1 MSLIAPESGRP
12 PRTRAAMH
20 GRSVRNALAV
30 TAIVVGGLLGPAPL
44 TRQGA
49 AADPLAALEEQAFKA
64 AAAIAEPS
72 IVRIET
78 VGGLDVVGELLTGI
92 GPTTGVVVSP
102 DGDIITS
109 SFNFVSRPAS
119 ILVTL
124 ADGRRFPAEVVTSDD
139 ARMLTLLKIDV
150 SREPTP
156 LTPLAPAPRGEVRVG
171 QWAIALGRTYDLS
184 FPNLSVGIVSAVNRV
199 WGRAVQTDAKVSPA
213 NYGGALVDVHGRGI
227 GILVPLSPQ
236 KTEET
241 AGIEWY
247 DGGIGFAIP
256 LEDVYAVLDRMK
268 TGHRLQPGLMGV
280 IFPDQGVLA
289 GEARVDRIRVDSPAD
304 RAGLRVDDVIIE
316 ANGQPVRRVP
326 DLRHILGRM
335 YAGDTLALV
344 ARRGAETITA
354 QVELAAK
361 LVPYESGYLGI
372 LPVRRTTA
380 ATGTDA
386 TAPAGV
392 EIREVLPNS
401 PAAQAKLERRDVIL
415 SANGKPVNSAA
426 DLLDPISRLR
436 PGEKL
441 TLEVRRGN
449 AVETRSI
456 ELAPVDESVPD
467 SLPAASQ
474 PAPAEGRVP
483 AEALGRANGTLPGNE
498 GRSYWRYVP
507 AQYNPDSP
515 HALVIWLHPAGDTM
529 EAAMLKLWQEQC
541 DRRGIILAAPR
552 AADLSG
558 FSGGEAEFVQA
569 LVEQVQREYTIDPAR
584 ICVHGHAEGG
594 LFAWNVGFKYREL
607 FRGIAVSSAPL
618 REPPPEN
625 DPRYRQQLNVLY
637 DEQDRASQRI
647 EKSVEVLQELKY
659 PIRVEKT
666 SGSGEGYPPAAV
678 IERLAS
684 WIDCLDRI

>member
-1 MSLIAPESGRP
+1 MTWQWTGRRTVSAAGLWSLVLAMLWGVCPAARP
-12 PRTRAAMH
+12 A
-20 GRSVRNALAV
+20 S
-30 TAIVVGGLLGPAPL
+30 
-44 TRQGA
+44 
-49 AADPLAALEEQAFKA
+49 AADPLSVLEEQAFKA
-64 AAAIAEPS
+64 AAAVAEPS

-102 DGDIITS
+102 DGYIITS

-156 LTPLAPAPRGEVRVG
+156 LAPLAPAPRGEVRVG

-184 FPNLSVGIVSAVNRV
+184 FPNLSVGIISAVNRV

-213 NYGGALVDVHGRGI
+213 NYGGALVDVQGRGI

-241 AGIEWY
+241 AGVEWY

-256 LEDVYAVLDRMK
+256 LEDVYAVFDRLK
-268 TGHRLQPGLMGV
+268 QGQRLQPGLMGI

-326 DLRHILGRM
+326 DLRHILGRL
-335 YAGDTLALV
+335 YAGDLLTLTV
-344 ARRGAETITA
+344 RRGSETLTA

-372 LPVRRTTA
+372 LPVRRPSTTEPLA
-380 ATGTDA
+380 AEAPTGI
-386 TAPAGV
+386 

-401 PAAQAKLERRDVIL
+401 PAVEAGLERRDVIL
-415 SANGKPVNSAA
+415 TANDKPVNVAA
-426 DLLDPISRLR
+426 DLVDLISRLR
-436 PGEKL
+436 PGEQVAL
-441 TLEVRRGN
+441 SVRRGED
-449 AVETRSI
+449 VVVRTL
-456 ELAPVDESVPD
+456 ELAAMEESAPD
-467 SLPAASQ
+467 LLPASSQ
-474 PAPAEGRVP
+474 PAAAEGRVP
-483 AEALGRANGTLPGNE
+483 ADAIGRANGTLPGNE

-507 AQYNPDSP
+507 AQYNPDYP

-558 FSGGEAEFVQA
+558 FSGGEAEFVKS
-569 LVEQVQREYTIDPAR
+569 LVEQMQREYAIDPAR
-584 ICVHGHAEGG
+584 ICIHGHAEGG
-594 LFAWNVGFKYREL
+594 LFAWNVGFKSREL
-607 FRGIAVSSAPL
+607 FRAIAVSSAPL

-625 DPRYRQQLNVLY
+625 DPRYRLQLHVLY
-637 DEQDRASQRI
+637 GEQDAATPRI
-647 EKSVEVLQELKY
+647 EKSVEVLQQLKY
-659 PIRVEKT
+659 PLHVEKLT
-666 SGSGEGYPPAAV
+666 GVGDGYPSAEA
-678 IERLAS
+678 IERLAT